1 MNSTSI
7 LEQFVIKGKGV
18 TAQGKVLS
26 IIIIIITAI
35 ALLGLVA
42 YFGITASVP
51 SIAGTGSSLLTENPE
66 LNLVRRFEQ
75 VAASSE
81 GFVSEYPNPELVFAS
96 RFGPNW
102 VVNPE
107 LNLLQGYAGSV
118 EPVSLYPNPELMFAQ
133 KFAKNWVV
141 NPEMN
146 LVHRF
151 AGSSAPITQYP
162 NPELMLAAKF
172 AAASA
177 PVTQYGNPELMVA
190 GRYAVS
196 SVLVT
201 QYPNPELMLANKL
214 AAARAPVTQYQNP
227 ELALAQR
234 YAVEVGAGFTQWVL
248 NPELSIVQRF
258 MQDAYNGTFLAT
270 NPEIKVHLQY
280 VNGG

>member
-7 LEQFVIKGKGV
+7 LEQIVVKGKGV
-18 TAQGKVLS
+18 TVQGRVLS
-26 IIIIIITAI
+26 MIIIITAI

-51 SIAGTGSSLLTENPE
+51 SIAGGGSSPLSENPE

-75 VAASSE
+75 VAAGSTMI
-81 GFVSEYPNPELVFAS
+81 VSEYPNPELIFAS

-107 LNLLQGYAGSV
+107 LNLAQTYAGSV

-141 NPEMN
+141 NPELN
-146 LVHRF
+146 LIHRF
-151 AGSSAPITQYP
+151 AGSSAPLTQYP
-162 NPELMLAAKF
+162 NPELMLVEKF
-172 AAASA
+172 ASASA
-177 PVTQYGNPELMVA
+177 PVAQYL
-190 GRYAVS
+190 
-196 SVLVT
+196 
-201 QYPNPELMLANKL
+201 
-214 AAARAPVTQYQNP
+214 NP
-227 ELALAQR
+227 ELAFAQR
-234 YAVEVGAGFTQWVL
+234 YAVIEGAGSTQLVV
-248 NPELSIVQRF
+248 NPELNIVQRF
-258 MQDAYNGTFLAT
+258 DQDAYDGAFLAT